1 MDDFRSEAGDT
12 RGKSEESV
20 GAERKE
26 IWKKMHHGGLL
37 KGTLRIPKAEEV
49 PKARVEQ
56 LE

>member
-1 MDDFRSEAGDT
+1 MDDFRSGSGDT

-26 IWKKMHHGGLL
+26 IWKKMHHGGLP
-37 KGTLRIPKAEEV
+37 KGTLRIPPVEEV
-49 PKARVEQ
+49 SKARVEQ